1 MAEKLGAK
9 GWFLQSE
16 KMYYNNHQ
24 TYYVNLRRLGLEYSQ
39 LDYSKALPFLLMLP
53 NTLNHQ

>member
-1 MAEKLGAK
+1 MKQIRRLRT
-9 GWFLQSE
+9 
-16 KMYYNNHQ
+16 NNHQ
-24 TYYVNLRRLGLEYSQ
+24 TYYVNLRRLSLEYSQ